1 MLSPGSGILD
11 SAGVSSRRRSNS
23 LSTTTSNQPSS
34 SHAHGHAQTPKPIDA
49 KEEAERAALIN
60 EILRLEKSM
69 NVALR
74 ASHDEISSL
83 KESSAKKRAEIKRM
97 EDELTKVLAANKNT
111 DNNSNNNNGHNEDTT
126 NTKNIN
132 SGGMRMPFP
141 SPGSDIRRH
150 RNLMNLQNSL
160 NNNNKKP
167 FFRRPSLKDAG
178 DRTSMRQFFRRPSMK
193 GDELL
198 RESLSHL
205 ERGNGDTGSLS
216 SSSSHHPSSCE
227 GTYTSNNNSNEEE
240 ADDDQEALY
249 REYKANQLAI
259 QQKQNQKKNQ
269 LALLQ
274 NQHCS
279 NKSQLSYLQSRLTS
293 IQNQSKARTAQ
304 HSTIMD
310 GLTITK
316 DSLTKKIERR
326 EQLIDEVEKSLNAY
340 EEKID
345 SLENEIEQK
354 TNRYEQYERDVAAG
368 YDNQSTDIKQL
379 QNKLQTYQL
388 RLQIHSRYTS
398 KALQSFIDII
408 ETAKKNDTEG
418 VLLPTSGEVIFFDE
432 NDREKLRKK
441 LVEEIASDVDKR
453 LDHLDIMIKEVDAM
467 TKEYR
472 LLSSSSSSS
481 SSSMME
487 FGIESTR
494 TSDTPT
500 SDSTQQHPNNNTD
513 LLSVSKECTAVLEDF
528 ISCISQTLEYTAQT
542 APSSSIEFQEEDG
555 TKKQQK
561 SDIASSNNAALSKRE
576 AEKIAIQS
584 AIQEEKRRHNEVLRK
599 LQIKLESLTEQLSG
613 EYTE

>member
-1 MLSPGSGILD
+1 MLSPGSGIILD
-11 SAGVSSRRRSNS
+11 SAASVSSSRRRSNS
-23 LSTTTSNQPSS
+23 LSTAASTNNNQPSS
-34 SHAHGHAQTPKPIDA
+34 HPKPIDA
-49 KEEAERAALIN
+49 AKDEAERAALIN

-97 EDELTKVLAANKNT
+97 EEELAKVVLAAKNKGT
-111 DNNSNNNNGHNEDTT
+111 DNSGSNNNGHNEETTT
-126 NTKNIN
+126 NHAKNIN
-132 SGGMRMPFP
+132 GGGMRMAFP
-141 SPGSDIRRH
+141 SPGSDIRR
-150 RNLMNLQNSL
+150 NLTNRQSSF
-160 NNNNKKP
+160 NNNKKPP

-178 DRTSMRQFFRRPSMK
+178 DSKSMRQFFRRPSMK

-205 ERGNGDTGSLS
+205 ERGNNGGTVSSYYDDN

-227 GTYTSNNNSNEEE
+227 GTDTTSNNANNDNKEDDDDD
-240 ADDDQEALY
+240 DDDQEALY

-259 QQKQNQKKNQ
+259 QQQQNQKKNQ

-279 NKSQLSYLQSRLTS
+279 NKSQLSYLQSKLTS
-293 IQNQSKARTAQ
+293 IQNQSKARIAQ

-316 DSLTKKIERR
+316 DSLTQKIERN
-326 EQLIDEVEKSLNAY
+326 EQLIDEVERSLNVY
-340 EEKID
+340 EDKID
-345 SLENEIEQK
+345 SLENEIEEK

-368 YDNQSTDIKQL
+368 YDNQQSSSTDIKQV
-379 QNKLQTYQL
+379 QNMLHTYQL
-388 RLQIHSRYTS
+388 RLQIHSQYTS

-432 NDREKLRKK
+432 NDREQLRKK

-453 LDHLDIMIKEVDAM
+453 LDHLDLMIKEVDAM

-472 LLSSSSSSS
+472 LLSSSSS
-481 SSSMME
+481 MME
-487 FGIESTR
+487 LGESTIFG
-494 TSDTPT
+494 TTG
-500 SDSTQQHPNNNTD
+500 DSTQQHPNKND
-513 LLSVSKECTAVLEDF
+513 LLSVSKE
-528 ISCISQTLEYTAQT
+528 
-542 APSSSIEFQEEDG
+542 
-555 TKKQQK
+555 
-561 SDIASSNNAALSKRE
+561 
-576 AEKIAIQS
+576 
-584 AIQEEKRRHNEVLRK
+584 
-599 LQIKLESLTEQLSG
+599 
-613 EYTE
+613 

>member
-34 SHAHGHAQTPKPIDA
+34 SHAHAHVQTPKPIDA

-132 SGGMRMPFP
+132 GGGMRMPFP
-141 SPGSDIRRH
+141 SPGGSDIRRN

-178 DRTSMRQFFRRPSMK
+178 DRKSMRQFFRRPSMK

-205 ERGNGDTGSLS
+205 ERGNGDPGSLS
-216 SSSSHHPSSCE
+216 SSSYHPSSCE
-227 GTYTSNNNSNEEE
+227 GTSYTSNNNSNEEE
-240 ADDDQEALY
+240 EEDDDQAALY

-345 SLENEIEQK
+345 SLENEIEEK

-472 LLSSSSSSS
+472 LLSSSP
-481 SSSMME
+481 SSMME

-494 TSDTPT
+494 TSDTAT

-555 TKKQQK
+555 TKKKQQQK
-561 SDIASSNNAALSKRE
+561 SSNDAALSKRE

-613 EYTE
+613 EDTE